1 MPFMQPV
8 RADQVIERKDIVMLL
23 ILLAFAGGMLTIVSP
38 CILPVVPL
46 VFARVDQSFV
56 RHGLPLLAGMAL
68 TFAAVASLA
77 LAGGAWVAH
86 VNEYGRWIAL
96 VFFALFGA
104 ALLFPSIA
112 ERLTHPLVSAGNRLD
127 DAVRRDGGEPSVLSS
142 VGLGVATGLL
152 WAPCA
157 GPILGLVMTGV
168 ILHRP
173 GGASVLPLLA
183 FAAGAAVSLAIV
195 LAIGGR
201 LVAVLRR
208 SYVVSERVRQVVGAA
223 VLLSAGAIAL
233 GLDTRALALLP
244 SFNTTGI
251 EDKLVQRW
259 SPRGAAQRGEAAG
272 PKAER
277 TDSLRAD
284 LQPTDSQPSGL
295 MPTDWRPGDLPSLEP
310 RAAYATPF
318 LKVSTTAS
326 TNAST
331 DADPAALARPIPLAA
346 PLSLPAEGAL
356 PSLSGAV
363 DWLNSPPL
371 KSSDLRGKVVIVN
384 FWTYSCI
391 NCLRTLP
398 YLKAW
403 ANRYRDQGLVV
414 IGVHSPEFAF
424 EHNIANVKRAA
435 ADLHIDYP
443 VAIDNNLAVW
453 QAFDNQYWPAFY
465 IVDAHGQI
473 RYHHFG
479 EGGYEKSEEV
489 IRQLLADAGH
499 PALPAAAGAAKA
511 SGIEAAAD
519 PRDLRSGETYVGYRQ
534 AEGFA
539 SPETLAPDVLRTY
552 SSPARLATGSWSLE
566 GEWDVMGERAQ
577 SGRSGAKIAYRF
589 HARDLHLVLGPMAD
603 GKPVRFKVTIDGKA
617 PGASHGAD
625 TDANGVGVI
634 DKDRLYQLVRQSG
647 PVQDRTFEIQF
658 LDAGVSAYAF
668 TFG

>member
-1 MPFMQPV
+1 
-8 RADQVIERKDIVMLL
+8 MLL
-23 ILLAFAGGMLTIVSP
+23 TLLAFAGGMLTILSP

-56 RHGLPLLAGMAL
+56 RHGVPLLAGMAL

-77 LAGGAWVAH
+77 VAGGAWVAH

-96 VFFALFGA
+96 AFFAVFGA
-104 ALLFPSIA
+104 ALLFPSMA
-112 ERLTHPLVSAGNRLD
+112 ERLTHPLVNLGNRLD
-127 DAVRRDGGEPSVLSS
+127 GAVRRDGGEPRVMSS
-142 VGLGVATGLL
+142 VVLGVATGLL

-173 GGASVLPLLA
+173 GGAGVLPLLA
-183 FAAGAAVSLAIV
+183 FAAGAAASLAIL

-201 LVAVLRR
+201 VVASLRR
-208 SYVVSERVRQVVGAA
+208 SYAVSERVRQVLGAA
-223 VLLSAGAIAL
+223 VVLSAAAIAL
-233 GLDTRALALLP
+233 GFDTRVLALLP
-244 SFNTTGI
+244 SLNTTGI
-251 EDKLVQRW
+251 EEKLVQRW
-259 SPRGAAQRGEAAG
+259 SPRAGSRGVQAEKVNAQQVDSKAG
-272 PKAER
+272 
-277 TDSLRAD
+277 
-284 LQPTDSQPSGL
+284 DSQ
-295 MPTDWRPGDLPSLEP
+295 
-310 RAAYATPF
+310 AADSQAADSQAMNAEQPNAGAL
-318 LKVSTTAS
+318 LKVSMTAE
-326 TNAST
+326 
-331 DADPAALARPIPLAA
+331 PAAATNPTPAA
-346 PLSLPAEGAL
+346 AKLSLPAEGTM

-371 KSSDLRGKVVIVN
+371 KTSDLRGKVVIVN

-403 ANRYRDQGLVV
+403 SNRYRDQGLVV
-414 IGVHSPEFAF
+414 IGVHAPEFAF

-443 VAIDNNLAVW
+443 IAIDNNLAVW

-465 IVDAHGQI
+465 IVDARGEI

-479 EGGYEKSEEV
+479 EGGYDESEAV

-499 PALPAAAGAAKA
+499 SKLPASAGAAKA
-511 SGIEAAAD
+511 SGVEAAAD
-519 PRDLRSGETYVGYRQ
+519 PQDLRSGETYVGYRQ

-539 SPETLAPDVLRTY
+539 SPETLAPDMLRAY
-552 SSPARLATGSWSLE
+552 SSPARLRTGSWSLD
-566 GEWDVMGERAQ
+566 GEWNVAGERAQ
-577 SGRSGAKIAYRF
+577 SGAGGAKIAYRF

-603 GKPVRFKVTIDGKA
+603 GKPVRFRVTLDGKP

-625 TDANGVGVI
+625 TDANGVGVV
-634 DKDRLYQLVRQSG
+634 DKERLYQLVRQSG
-647 PVQDRTFEIQF
+647 AVQDRTFEIEF
-658 LDAGVSAYAF
+658 LDAGASAYAF

>member
-1 MPFMQPV
+1 
-8 RADQVIERKDIVMLL
+8 MLL

-208 SYVVSERVRQVVGAA
+208 SYGVSERVRQVVGAA
-223 VLLSAGAIAL
+223 VVLSAGAIAL

-244 SFNTTGI
+244 SFSTTGI
-251 EDKLVQRW
+251 ENKLVQRW
-259 SPRGAAQRGEAAG
+259 SPRGAAQRGEPAA
-272 PKAER
+272 AQSQR
-277 TDSLRAD
+277 TGSLRAD
-284 LQPTDSQPSGL
+284 SKRADSRPTDLRSSDFKPAVLQPADLKPAVLQPADVQ
-295 MPTDWRPGDLPSLEP
+295 PADIPRIEP
-310 RAAYATPF
+310 RAAYATPL
-318 LKVSTTAS
+318 LKVST
-326 TNAST
+326 NADS
-331 DADPAALARPIPLAA
+331 AALARPIPVAA

-371 KSSDLRGKVVIVN
+371 KTSDLRGKVVIVN

-403 ANRYRDQGLVV
+403 SDRYRDQGLVV

-443 VAIDNNLAVW
+443 VAVDNNLAVW

-465 IVDAHGQI
+465 IVDARGQI

-499 PALPAAAGAAKA
+499 PALPAPAGAAKA

-539 SPETLAPDVLRTY
+539 SPETLAPDVLRAY

-566 GEWDVMGERAQ
+566 GEWNVAGERAQ

-634 DKDRLYQLVRQSG
+634 DKERLYQLVRQSG
-647 PVQDRTFEIQF
+647 AVEDRTFEIQF

>member
-208 SYVVSERVRQVVGAA
+208 SYGVSERVRQVVGAA

-295 MPTDWRPGDLPSLEP
+295 MPTDWRPGDLPSREP

-318 LKVSTTAS
+318 LKVSTSAS

-331 DADPAALARPIPLAA
+331 NVDSAALARPIPLAA

-443 VAIDNNLAVW
+443 VAIDNNLAVPQGVAGLRQSVLAGLLYRGCARPDPLSPFW
-453 QAFDNQYWPAFY
+453 RRR
-465 IVDAHGQI
+465 I
-473 RYHHFG
+473 REVG
-479 EGGYEKSEEV
+479 RGDPSIAGRRRPPGTARGRGRREGV
-489 IRQLLADAGH
+489 GH
-499 PALPAAAGAAKA
+499 RSSRRSARPALRRDVRRLSSGRGFRFAGNAGARRA
-511 SGIEAAAD
+511 SHLQQ
-519 PRDLRSGETYVGYRQ
+519 PR
-534 AEGFA
+534 
-539 SPETLAPDVLRTY
+539 
-552 SSPARLATGSWSLE
+552 ATGHRKLE
-566 GEWDVMGERAQ
+566 
-577 SGRSGAKIAYRF
+577 
-589 HARDLHLVLGPMAD
+589 P
-603 GKPVRFKVTIDGKA
+603 
-617 PGASHGAD
+617 
-625 TDANGVGVI
+625 
-634 DKDRLYQLVRQSG
+634 
-647 PVQDRTFEIQF
+647 
-658 LDAGVSAYAF
+658 
-668 TFG
+668 